1 MSLDGRKSVILK
13 AVVDDYIA
21 TAEPVGSK
29 SIVTRHNLNLSSA
42 TVRNILSELEKQ
54 GYLMQ
59 PHTSAGRI
67 PTDEGYRAYVD
78 SLMTLTDLPEDEK
91 TRMENDLND
100 VFSGFKPILR
110 KTAELL
116 SETTGYAALA
126 VAPHSKDSTLR
137 QLKIL
142 MIEPGR
148 ALIVVVVN
156 GGLVKNRMARV
167 PNMFTLEQLIEIA
180 NTVEQGLQG
189 KRLSDITMV
198 TVETSAYSIEL
209 PDSLLNQV
217 LYEAYVSIKQAENL
231 ETYTNGITNL
241 FQHPEFRDV
250 DRAMNVM
257 DTLTKDGGMVVGML
271 ADRMS
276 DGSAG
281 ETVIEEH
288 SDPLTEAEGRRAYPD
303 YFMIR
308 IGQEIAIETLEDCSF
323 VTTTYQLGDQLLG
336 DISVIGPKRMNYDDV
351 ISRIRFVRYEIQQSL
366 PSEPIETDS

>member
-42 TVRNILSELEKQ
+42 TVRNILAELEKQ

-91 TRMENDLND
+91 TRMENELND

-126 VAPHSKDSTLR
+126 VAPHSKDSILR

-142 MIEPGR
+142 MI
-148 ALIVVVVN
+148 
-156 GGLVKNRMARV
+156 
-167 PNMFTLEQLIEIA
+167 
-180 NTVEQGLQG
+180 
-189 KRLSDITMV
+189 
-198 TVETSAYSIEL
+198 
-209 PDSLLNQV
+209 
-217 LYEAYVSIKQAENL
+217 
-231 ETYTNGITNL
+231 
-241 FQHPEFRDV
+241 
-250 DRAMNVM
+250 
-257 DTLTKDGGMVVGML
+257 
-271 ADRMS
+271 
-276 DGSAG
+276 
-281 ETVIEEH
+281 
-288 SDPLTEAEGRRAYPD
+288 
-303 YFMIR
+303 
-308 IGQEIAIETLEDCSF
+308 
-323 VTTTYQLGDQLLG
+323 
-336 DISVIGPKRMNYDDV
+336 
-351 ISRIRFVRYEIQQSL
+351 
-366 PSEPIETDS
+366 

>member
-42 TVRNILSELEKQ
+42 TVRNILAELEKQ

-91 TRMENDLND
+91 TRMENELND

-126 VAPHSKDSTLR
+126 VAPHSKDSILR

-148 ALIVVVVN
+148 ALIVVVVS

-241 FQHPEFRDV
+241 FQHPEFRNV

-257 DTLTKDGGMVVGML
+257 DTLTKNGGMVVGML
-271 ADRMS
+271 ADRA
-276 DGSAG
+276 SARPAA
-281 ETVIEEH
+281 ETVTEEH
-288 SDPLTEAEGRRAYPD
+288 SDLSIEAEGRKAYPD

-323 VTTTYQLGDQLLG
+323 ITTTYRLGDQLLG
-336 DISVIGPKRMNYDDV
+336 DISLIGPKRMNYDDV